1 MNVFLARSAIEP
13 FAPLLTRLCFYSTQ
27 EKTKVPKE
35 YIVVGGSVVVAIL
48 MVLCIGL
55 SGLTSIAGFAYP
67 AFKSFQ
73 AIETKNKGDD
83 TQWLV
88 YWVIFALFSIVET
101 FVGASIF
108 PCDVWSAHTTFVQRC
123 GSGVRSHWCFCFLA

>member
-1 MNVFLARSAIEP
+1 M
-13 FAPLLTRLCFYSTQ
+13 LTLLCFYSTQ

-101 FVGASIF
+101 FVGASIL
-108 PCDVWSAHTTFVQRC
+108 PCDVWSAQTTIVQRC
-123 GSGVRSHWCFCFLA
+123 GSGVRSHCCFCFLA